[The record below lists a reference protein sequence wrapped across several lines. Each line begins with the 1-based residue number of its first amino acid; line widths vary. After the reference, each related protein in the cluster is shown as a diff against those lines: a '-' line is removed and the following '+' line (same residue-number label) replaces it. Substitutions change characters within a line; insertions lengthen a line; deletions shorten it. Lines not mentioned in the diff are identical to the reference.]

1 MEGVETPPPDFGQP
15 SPGSSPG
22 GRSGSIPI
30 QPSPRQR
37 RRPSA
42 SVEPSDSSETD
53 QETGLSKKQLRALR
67 RMLPAGMIHKQL
79 RQPPLPR
86 RSRSTTAPLPPEH
99 SLPTSQVIPGRAR
112 TTRHANLR
120 AGLSHAIEGDLE
132 SSDER
137 RSVIS
142 VSSSGRSISDV
153 EELRSR
159 TFPGVLDLSL
169 DSSDETN
176 LSDVE
181 DTNVGDADIG
191 AWVHRK
197 PVNLRPDYGDF
208 GEAEEGDLIDRM
220 LSRTTVSR
228 RRTKKPTKN
237 ATLNLPVV
245 KHGHRKRK
253 KPINIYVHG
262 SRTHDHSRQLRIPD
276 MFGTSEVDKSRG
288 EVNRRFVPRGGGRA
302 RGQFSPFASAALRR
316 SHFRFPKRCQGVL
329 GTQTRD
335 NLLQETRHP

>member
-1 MEGVETPPPDFGQP
+1 MEGVGTPPPDFGPP
-15 SPGSSPG
+15 SPGSPPG
-22 GRSGSIPI
+22 RRFGTILT
-30 QPSPRQR
+30 QPSPQQR
-37 RRPSA
+37 RRPST

-53 QETGLSKKQLRALR
+53 HETGLSKKQIRALR
-67 RMLPAGMIHKQL
+67 RMLPAGMIQKQL
-79 RQPPLPR
+79 RQPPPPR
-86 RSRSTTAPLPPEH
+86 RSRSTTAPLLPER
-99 SLPTSQVIPGRAR
+99 SPTTSQVIPGRAR
-112 TTRHANLR
+112 TTRHVNPGASSSR
-120 AGLSHAIEGDLE
+120 MIEGDLE

-169 DSSDETN
+169 DSSDETTV
-176 LSDVE
+176 SDME
-181 DTNVGDADIG
+181 DANVNDTDIG

-208 GEAEEGDLIDRM
+208 GEAQEGDLIDRM

-228 RRTKKPTKN
+228 RHAKKPTKN

-253 KPINIYVHG
+253 KPTNIYVHG

-276 MFGTSEVDKSRG
+276 MFGASEVDKRVRG
-288 EVNRRFVPRGGGRA
+288 EVNRRSMPRGGGRI
-302 RGQFSPFASAALRR
+302 RGQFSPFASAALR
-316 SHFRFPKRCQGVL
+316 C
-329 GTQTRD
+329 
-335 NLLQETRHP
+335 